1 MMEPVGHASRHPAC
15 SQCLQTSE
23 ENSHV
28 RASAAL
34 PPRPMRGSLS
44 TNFTCR
50 HVECPSARVLSY
62 DLPLQRKPSSG
73 TPFHS
78 LHATSHA
85 LQPMQ
90 SVESVKKP
98 VTVMTKWRARSVPG
112 AAGPRPTEF
121 RRSEFRIANSECGS
135 PSPRALPEHIDSRF
149 SIRHSKFG
157 SSKFRGPRALLLRQ
171 PARDS
176 LRLENPHVRLLR
188 HRHEVVDD
196 VTLDEAARAPVIRE
210 ADVVD
215 AAAADVE
222 RRHARGDEGARGDGA
237 ARGADAHDVAI

>member
-98 VTVMTKWRARSVPG
+98 VTVTAGIGVRESCRGFRRRKPVATGIARTYRLPFLNS
-112 AAGPRPTEF
+112 AFEIRIFEIPRPT
-121 RRSEFRIANSECGS
+121 
-135 PSPRALPEHIDSRF
+135 
-149 SIRHSKFG
+149 
-157 SSKFRGPRALLLRQ
+157 
-171 PARDS
+171 
-176 LRLENPHVRLLR
+176 
-188 HRHEVVDD
+188 
-196 VTLDEAARAPVIRE
+196 
-210 ADVVD
+210 
-215 AAAADVE
+215 
-222 RRHARGDEGARGDGA
+222 
-237 ARGADAHDVAI
+237 